1 MPKAGGKAS
10 KVGRSSTLKPKG
22 QSTVKQAKRRN
33 GRNKCNLNSIRLT
46 YTDPVLPEGL
56 TRKGRLINSKY
67 NKAKLLAK
75 DMVELKN
82 LLTEITVETTDLEI
96 KSKMNAALTT
106 FGISICVIKAS
117 IEMYEDMEK
126 CPLGTITRM
135 IGEEYP
141 TVRKTL
147 IKLSRCVRQIKNV

>member
-1 MPKAGGKAS
+1 MPKAKATR
-10 KVGRSSTLKPKG
+10 KK
-22 QSTVKQAKRRN
+22 N
-33 GRNKCNLNSIRLT
+33 GRYKSNLNTIRIS

-56 TRKGRLINSKY
+56 TRKGRTTNKKY
-67 NKAKLLAK
+67 LKAKLLAK
-75 DMVELKN
+75 DMVQLKN
-82 LLTEITVETTDLEI
+82 LLTEMIVETKEKDI

-141 TVRKTL
+141 TVRQTL
-147 IKLSRCVRQIKNV
+147 IKLSRCIKDIKTD